1 MALRTLYQTL
11 LDSDPMR
18 LRIIAAQWAIPL
30 RAERRTDIAA
40 ELADAMAHADRIAG
54 ILERL
59 APDQRAALDDLLR
72 ADGRLPWLIFT
83 RRWGDVRLIGPG
95 RLEREELWRT
105 PISPAEG
112 LWYWGLL
119 QRAFDAATPPVEW
132 AFVPDELRLYLPP
145 PPDEPI
151 PLPEPCAPP
160 PIITAGDDTL
170 ADTLADYWAALQV
183 EPRRV
188 KRFPQRALLETLSL
202 EQGWLTDARKL
213 VPDAILTWLNLS
225 RWEQWAALARAWL
238 ASRRWHDLAHVPG
251 LALDD
256 PDAIWPGDPLAQ
268 RRAALDLL
276 TRCAPGAWVAL
287 GDFIAY
293 VHTHAP
299 DFLRPDGDYERWPLR
314 DVATGAS
321 RRGFANWF
329 YVEGAYLSH
338 LITGPC
344 AALGLVDIGSSA
356 AAQPAQAFRLSV
368 AGEALLRHAPPPDL
382 PAPGPITLHETGH
395 ILIPQGARYARF
407 QVGRIA
413 DPLDTQGHYA
423 LTPSSLRRALKQR
436 IPPERLLAFLRE
448 ASGADLPPTLE
459 QAIRRALDSSGAAA
473 RLEPRLLLR
482 ITDETLLRELQ
493 RHALRGERVPQ
504 GLLFYP
510 ADRERLLTLL
520 ARLGWLVDREGEE
533 T

>member
-11 LDSDPMR
+11 LDSDPAR
-18 LRIIAAQWAIPL
+18 LRIIAAQWDLPL
-30 RAERRTDIAA
+30 RAERRADIAA
-40 ELADAMAHADRIAG
+40 ELADAMANAERIAG
-54 ILERL
+54 LLLRL
-59 APDQRAALDDLLR
+59 TPDQRAALDDLLR

-83 RRWGDVRLIGPG
+83 RRWGDVRLMGPG
-95 RLEREELWRT
+95 RLEREAPWRT
-105 PISPAEG
+105 PSSPAEG

-119 QRAFDAATPPVEW
+119 QRAFDNAIPPVEW
-132 AFVPDELRLYLPP
+132 AFVPDELRLYLPTP
-145 PPDEPI
+145 TASPV

-160 PIITAGDDTL
+160 PVITLGDDTL

-188 KRFPQRALLETLSL
+188 RHLPQRALLETLSR
-202 EQGWLTDARKL
+202 EQGWLNPAHKL
-213 VPDAILTWLNLS
+213 VPDPVLTWLKLP
-225 RWEQWAALARAWL
+225 RWDQWAALARAWIE
-238 ASRRWHDLAHVPG
+238 SRLWHDLAHVPG
-251 LALDD
+251 LILDD
-256 PDAIWPGDPLAQ
+256 PDADWPGDPVVQ

-276 TRCAPGAWVAL
+276 TRCARGAWVAL
-287 GDFIAY
+287 NDFITY

-314 DVATGAS
+314 DMATGAS
-321 RRGFANWF
+321 RRGFTHWF
-329 YVEGAYLSH
+329 YVEGAYLGH

-382 PAPGPITLHETGH
+382 PVPGPITLHETGH
-395 ILIPQGARYARF
+395 ITVPPGARYARF

-413 DPLDTQGHYA
+413 DPRDAEGHYA

-436 IPPERLLAFLRE
+436 IPPERLLDFLRE
-448 ASGADLPPTLE
+448 ASGADLPAHLE
-459 QAIRRALDSSGAAA
+459 QAIRRALEGGPTA

-482 ITDETLLRELQ
+482 INDEALLRDLQ
-493 RHALRGERVPQ
+493 RHNLRGERVPQ

-520 ARLGWLVDREGEE
+520 ARSGWLVDGEGEG